1 MKTLS
6 ILFFLTTSLAAHDLA
21 SNDQEALREH
31 ILEEWKR
38 ERGMTEVAST
48 ASTLQLAAAA
58 VANAANAPQTAKAFL
73 PFTKLDLRA
82 DGEFL
87 YVGSNGLPEHNMMVG
102 ITNWQQQVPTPH
114 DYFGDNAWRIPLHP
128 VVSKE
133 PASIKDR
140 FLRGAIALAVN
151 GIPIFNPQNNR
162 GEVAQEIGELD
173 QWGGHCGRGDDYHYH
188 AAPLHLQTQAGKGMP
203 IAYALDG
210 YPILGLTEADG
221 SPVAALDEF
230 NGHEVAGGGYH
241 YHASTKYPYVNGGF
255 HGEVTEVGG
264 QVDPQPRAGGFR
276 GAGTPLRGAEITAF
290 ERLEDGKTSVLQYKV
305 NGAKAEIRY
314 GMESEAEWKFQY
326 INSDGKKTEET
337 YRAGQGGGGGPPRG
351 PGGGEAKGKGKGKGK
366 GGREGEMRPGQQPQG
381 RPEGDRPQRPQAAT
395 QGILDVN
402 GDGSVTAQ
410 EFADHAKA
418 NATKSGDSISDAL
431 AKAREQFNALDH
443 NRDGKLD
450 TPELEE
456 LAGNAP
462 PALEEMKPGGGG
474 GGGRGGKQEAFVAL
488 PDQPRSSDGK
498 FMLNSSVVADLAD
511 LPTEFTGDGDGIS
524 PPLEWSGA
532 PAATKSYALIM
543 DHVAPGGDKK
553 WYWTVYDIPS
563 SISSLP
569 KDSQKIGKLGTGFKG
584 QVGYEPPHS
593 KGPGAKTYV
602 LTMYALSSPLE
613 ISGTPGREE
622 LVAAMKDKVLASSS
636 LRVVHTSGSSAAAG
650 GEGTERPRP
659 LSMNAQ
665 ALAQSEAPPAGQ
677 QGDRPK
683 GPGGGGEAKGGGK
696 GKGKPKGPSGLIK
709 PSIADT
715 MKLNAYADNWFML
728 YVNGRLVAVDPI
740 QFTPHNVVS
749 VDFLPEY
756 PMTIAVLAKDN
767 ADPKTGFEY
776 GSSVGDGGFCL
787 KFADGT
793 VTNATW
799 KAKNF
804 FHGPIN
810 GDTANPQVKQEPLPA
825 NWWAIDFDDSTWK
838 NAKEY
843 TVEEVDP
850 KQPFFE
856 NDFEGAKFIWTD
868 DIALDNTVIF
878 RTKVE
883 KPGWTPR
890 WNTKPDLDVS
900 GAPLR

>member
-1 MKTLS
+1 MKTFPVLL
-6 ILFFLTTSLAAHDLA
+6 LFATTLAAHDLA
-21 SNDQEALREH
+21 TTDREVMRVH
-31 ILEEWKR
+31 ILEDWKR
-38 ERGMTEVAST
+38 EHLEVAST
-48 ASTLQLAAAA
+48 ASTLQIAGAA
-58 VANAANAPQTAKAFL
+58 VANAADAPATAKAFL
-73 PFTKLDLRA
+73 PFTKIDLRA

-87 YVGSNGLPEHNMMVG
+87 YVGSNGLPDHNMMVG

-188 AAPLHLQTQAGKGMP
+188 SAPLHLQTQAGKGMP

-210 YPILGLTEADG
+210 YPILGLTEPDG
-221 SPVAALDEF
+221 SPVVKLDEF

-241 YHASTKYPYVNGGF
+241 YHASNKYPYVNGGF
-255 HGEVTEVGG
+255 HGQVIEVGG

-276 GAGTPLRGAEITAF
+276 GAGTPLRGAEITGF
-290 ERLEDGKTSVLQYKV
+290 ERLAGGKSYVLQYKV

-314 GMESEAEWKFQY
+314 GMESGGEWKFQY
-326 INSDGKKTEET
+326 ITSDGKKTEET
-337 YRAGQGGGGGPPRG
+337 YRAGQGGGGGRE
-351 PGGGEAKGKGKGKGK
+351 GGAGNGEPKGKGKDK
-366 GGREGEMRPGQQPQG
+366 
-381 RPEGDRPQRPQAAT
+381 RPEGNPPQANEERRPQRPQAAT
-395 QGILDVN
+395 QDILDVN

-410 EFADHAKA
+410 EFADNTKA
-418 NATKSGDSISDAL
+418 NATKSVVSLSDAM
-431 AKAREQFNALDH
+431 AKAKEQFTAADH

-456 LAGNAP
+456 LAANAATQGSPRQPRGDEP
-462 PALEEMKPGGGG
+462 PARDKMKQGG

-488 PDQPRSSDGK
+488 PEQPRSSDGK

-511 LPTEFTGDGDGIS
+511 LPSEFTGDGDGIS
-524 PPLEWSGA
+524 PPLEWTGA
-532 PAATKSYALIM
+532 PASTKGYALIM

-553 WYWTVYDIPS
+553 WYWTVYDIPVN
-563 SISSLP
+563 IASLP
-569 KDSQKIGKLGTGFKG
+569 KDSQRIGKIGIGFKG
-584 QVGYEPPHS
+584 EVGYEPPHS

-602 LTMYALSSPLE
+602 ITMYALSEPLKVAG
-613 ISGTPGREE
+613 ILGREE
-622 LVAAMKDKVLASSS
+622 LIAAMKDKVLASSS
-636 LRVVHTSGSSAAAG
+636 LRVVHSSGVTA
-650 GEGTERPRP
+650 PVD
-659 LSMNAQ
+659 
-665 ALAQSEAPPAGQ
+665 EAPSPN
-677 QGDRPK
+677 D
-683 GPGGGGEAKGGGK
+683 PGGGKRRGK
-696 GKGKPKGPSGLIK
+696 GKGGPPGLIK

-715 MKLNAYADNWFML
+715 IKLNVYADNWFML

-740 QFTPHNVVS
+740 QFTPHNVLS

-767 ADPKTGFEY
+767 ADSKTGLEY

-804 FHGPIN
+804 FHGPVN
-810 GDTANPQVKQEPLPA
+810 GDTANPKVIQDPLPA
-825 NWWAIDFDDSTWK
+825 NWWATDFDDSTWK

-843 TVEEVDP
+843 SIEEVDP
-850 KQPFFE
+850 KQPYFE

-868 DIALDNTVIF
+868 DIALDNTVVF
-878 RTKVE
+878 RTKIE
-883 KPGWTPR
+883 KPDWKQR
-890 WNTKPDLDVS
+890 WNTKPDLDVT
-900 GAPLR
+900 GAPMR